1 MLKWTFSPY
10 DNDYSVD
17 MLVDYTLSLQKS
29 FDLKRLLFK
38 TDEQLYLNQRVAA
51 LQFKKK
57 RFINPKLPFQKTLQA
72 GVILIG

>member
-1 MLKWTFSPY
+1 MLKWRYSPY

-51 LQFKKK
+51 LKFKKK
-57 RFINPKLPFQKTLQA
+57 DLSIQNYPFKKKLYKLGLF
-72 GVILIG
+72 